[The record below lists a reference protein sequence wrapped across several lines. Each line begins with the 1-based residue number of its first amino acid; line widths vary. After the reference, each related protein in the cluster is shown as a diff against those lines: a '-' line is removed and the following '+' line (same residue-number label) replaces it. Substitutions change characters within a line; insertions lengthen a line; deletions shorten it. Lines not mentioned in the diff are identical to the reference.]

1 MTEQPQT
8 SSKHQD
14 HALKGVL
21 EITRYGASHAGHD
34 VELEFDRRLVV
45 LNRARLKVDG
55 ELVDSAKIFYGEK
68 ELKTT
73 APDGTEIIVAVDSG
87 MSGEVTRAQLRTS
100 DGSWIDLQ
108 ERPA

>member
-1 MTEQPQT
+1 MPEQPQS

-45 LNRARLKVDG
+45 LNRARLRRRRGPASWPTKAA
-55 ELVDSAKIFYGEK
+55 E
-68 ELKTT
+68 
-73 APDGTEIIVAVDSG
+73 SG
-87 MSGEVTRAQLRTS
+87 AR
-100 DGSWIDLQ
+100 
-108 ERPA
+108 ERRG